1 MKITVIFQMIDFCSH
16 FAVCISFLH
25 AVTLSNCD
33 LNKPLFSGTKLIWN
47 EKRGTLNLTGVDQQV
62 LVRK

>member
-25 AVTLSNCD
+25 AVILSNCD
-33 LNKPLFSGTKLIWN
+33 LNKPFSGTKLIWN
-47 EKRGTLNLTGVDQQV
+47 GERGTLNLTRVDQQV
-62 LVRK
+62 LVCK